1 MARMR
6 LEARLF
12 SVTYRSTAIVV
23 MATFDSGQLASLRSL
38 TEVFGPM
45 CLILVH
51 ALVRIES
58 ANAAAFCGLY
68 RLTVHNDD

>member
-1 MARMR
+1 MR
-6 LEARLF
+6 SIAFPNDGRRP
-12 SVTYRSTAIVV
+12 S
-23 MATFDSGQLASLRSL
+23 LA
-38 TEVFGPM
+38 F
-45 CLILVH
+45 H